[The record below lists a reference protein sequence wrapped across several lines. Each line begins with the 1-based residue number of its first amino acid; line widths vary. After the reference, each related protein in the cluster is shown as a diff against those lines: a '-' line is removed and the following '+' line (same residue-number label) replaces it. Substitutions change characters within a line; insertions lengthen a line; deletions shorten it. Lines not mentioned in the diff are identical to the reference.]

1 MHALESNGGRLARR
15 VAVIDF
21 DVHHGNGTEEIAR
34 AWHAKRRKARARA
47 VANGDEPDLMFCSI
61 HLETT
66 DRARIEFYP
75 GTGRRTICIRTSST

>member
-1 MHALESNGGRLARR
+1 MHALESNGGRLARPR
-15 VAVIDF
+15 SAVIDF

-61 HLETT
+61 HLA
-66 DRARIEFYP
+66 DDGQAP
-75 GTGRRTICIRTSST
+75 A